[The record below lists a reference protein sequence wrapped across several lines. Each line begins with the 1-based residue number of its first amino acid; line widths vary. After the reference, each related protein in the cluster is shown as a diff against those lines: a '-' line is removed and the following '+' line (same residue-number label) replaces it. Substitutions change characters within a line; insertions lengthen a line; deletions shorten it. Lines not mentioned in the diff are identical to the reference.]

1 MQKRGHWYGNTRVE
15 QMIDIGKMSVLIV
28 DDALSM
34 CRSIQKMLKV
44 IGYGEKYEFAI
55 DGKDALNILQ
65 NSRFDLVLLDYN
77 MPVMTG
83 GELLSRIRED
93 RKLKDIP
100 VIMVTGQT
108 YRDYVAEAAES
119 EIDAYIL
126 KPLTIK
132 LLEEKIS
139 YVIDK
144 VNNPEPMYQHLK
156 NAAICDERGDIDG
169 AIAEAER
176 ARAENLKSSRPVRE
190 LGYYY
195 FKKNDVKKA
204 EKLFLEAVELNN
216 LDVFAFHH
224 LGSIYLKQNDIEK
237 ALYYLDK
244 AMKISPRHVSRGIDF
259 GKTLTYKNR
268 VSEAEKVFDQALKF
282 SGYDP
287 ILVEEVVDFCID
299 HGVYEYAAELLEATI
314 KSKTKRW
321 DLIVKLGKV
330 YEQLGNLEKAVHYFT
345 KADGLDKEN
354 IDIKLHIGRN
364 YLAMGKPMWAEMAL
378 KEILDINENHSE
390 AEKLLKMCL

>member
-1 MQKRGHWYGNTRVE
+1 
-15 QMIDIGKMSVLIV
+15 MIDIGKMSVLIV

>member
-1 MQKRGHWYGNTRVE
+1 
-15 QMIDIGKMSVLIV
+15 MIDIAKMSVLIV

-44 IGYGEKYEFAI
+44 IGYGEKYEFAA
-55 DGKDALNILQ
+55 DGKDALNILRNNQ
-65 NSRFDLVLLDYN
+65 FDLVLLDYN

-83 GELLSRIRED
+83 GELLSCIRED
-93 RKLKDIP
+93 RKLRDIP

-132 LLEEKIS
+132 LLEEKIFH
-139 YVIDK
+139 VIDK
-144 VNNPEPMYQHLK
+144 ANNPPPMYQHLK
-156 NAAICDERGDIDG
+156 NAVMCEERGDLDG
-169 AIAEAER
+169 AIAEAEL
-176 ARAENLKSSRPVRE
+176 ARAENPKSSRPVRE

-195 FKKNDVKKA
+195 LKKNNLKKA
-204 EKLFLEAVELNN
+204 QKLFLEAVEMNS

-224 LGSIYLKQNDIEK
+224 LGSIYLTQNDIER
-237 ALYYLDK
+237 ALHYLDK

-259 GKTLTYKNR
+259 GKTLIYRNM
-268 VSEAEKVFDQALKF
+268 VSDAEKVFDQTLKF

-287 ILVEEVVDFCID
+287 ILAEEVADFCID
-299 HGVYEYAAELLEATI
+299 HGIYEYAAELLEATI
-314 KSKTKRW
+314 KERTKRW

-330 YEQLGNLEKAVHYFT
+330 YEQLGNLEKAVHYFI
-345 KADGLDKEN
+345 KADGLDKGN

-378 KEILDINENHSE
+378 KEILDINKNHSE

>member
-1 MQKRGHWYGNTRVE
+1 
-15 QMIDIGKMSVLIV
+15 MIDSAKMSVLIV

-55 DGKDALNILQ
+55 DGKDALNILR
-65 NSRFDLVLLDYN
+65 NSRIDLVLLDYN

-108 YRDYVAEAAES
+108 YKDYVAEAAES

-144 VNNPEPMYQHLK
+144 VNNPPPMYRHLK
-156 NAAICDERGDIDG
+156 KAAMCDERGDIDG

-176 ARAENLKSSRPVRE
+176 ARAEKPKASRPVRE

-195 FKKNDVKKA
+195 FKKNDIKKA
-204 EKLFLEAVELNN
+204 EKLFLEAVEVNN

-237 ALYYLDK
+237 ALHYFDK

-259 GKTLTYKNR
+259 GKTLTYKNM

-287 ILVEEVVDFCID
+287 ILVEEVADFCID

-345 KADGLDKEN
+345 KADGLDKGN
-354 IDIKLHIGRN
+354 TDIKLHIGRN

>member
-1 MQKRGHWYGNTRVE
+1 
-15 QMIDIGKMSVLIV
+15 MIDIGKMSVLIV

-345 KADGLDKEN
+345 KADGLDKGN

>member
-1 MQKRGHWYGNTRVE
+1 
-15 QMIDIGKMSVLIV
+15 MIDIAKMSVLIV

-65 NSRFDLVLLDYN
+65 NGRIDLVLLDYN

-144 VNNPEPMYQHLK
+144 VNNPPPMYQYLK
-156 NAAICDERGDIDG
+156 NAAMCDEMGDIDG

-176 ARAENLKSSRPVRE
+176 ARNENPKSSRPVRE

-195 FKKNDVKKA
+195 FKKNDFKKA
-204 EKLFLEAVELNN
+204 EKLFLEAVEMNN

-224 LGSIYLKQNDIEK
+224 MGSIYLKRNDVEK
-237 ALYYLDK
+237 ALHYLDK

-259 GKTLTYKNR
+259 GKTLILKNR
-268 VSEAEKVFDQALKF
+268 VSEAEKVFDQTLKF

-287 ILVEEVVDFCID
+287 ILVEEVADFCID
-299 HGVYEYAAELLEATI
+299 HGVYEYVAELLEETI

-330 YEQLGNLEKAVHYFT
+330 YEQLGNLEKAVHYFI
-345 KADGLDKEN
+345 KADGLDKGN

-364 YLAMGKPMWAEMAL
+364 YLAMGKPMWAEIAL

>member
-1 MQKRGHWYGNTRVE
+1 
-15 QMIDIGKMSVLIV
+15 MIDSTKMSVLIV

-55 DGKDALNILQ
+55 DGKDALNILR
-65 NSRFDLVLLDYN
+65 NSRIDLVLLDYN

-108 YRDYVAEAAES
+108 YKDYVAEAAES

-132 LLEEKIS
+132 LLEEKVS

-144 VNNPEPMYQHLK
+144 VNNPPPMYKHLK
-156 NAAICDERGDIDG
+156 NAAMCDERGDING

-176 ARAENLKSSRPVRE
+176 ARAEKPKASRPVRE

-204 EKLFLEAVELNN
+204 EKLFLEAVEVNN

-268 VSEAEKVFDQALKF
+268 LSEAEKVFDQALKF

-330 YEQLGNLEKAVHYFT
+330 YELLGNLEKAVHYFT
-345 KADGLDKEN
+345 KADGLDKGN

>member
-1 MQKRGHWYGNTRVE
+1 
-15 QMIDIGKMSVLIV
+15 MIDIGKMSILIV

-65 NSRFDLVLLDYN
+65 NSRIDLVLLDYN

-139 YVIDK
+139 HVIDK
-144 VNNPEPMYQHLK
+144 ANNPPPMYQHLK
-156 NAAICDERGDIDG
+156 NAAVCDERGDIEG
-169 AIAEAER
+169 AIAEAEC
-176 ARAENLKSSRPVRE
+176 ARVENPKSSRPVRE

-195 FKKNDVKKA
+195 FKKNDLKKA
-204 EKLFLEAVELNN
+204 EKLFLEAAEMNN

-224 LGSIYLKQNDIEK
+224 LGSIYLKQNDLEK
-237 ALYYLDK
+237 ALHYLDK
-244 AMKISPRHVSRGIDF
+244 AMRISPRHVSRGIDF

-268 VSEAEKVFDQALKF
+268 ISEAEKVFDQALKF

-287 ILVEEVVDFCID
+287 MLVEEVVDFSID

-314 KSKTKRW
+314 KRKTKRW
-321 DLIVKLGKV
+321 DMIVKLAKV
-330 YEQLGNLEKAVHYFT
+330 YEQLGNLEKAVHYFI
-345 KADGLDKEN
+345 KADGLDKGN

-378 KEILDINENHSE
+378 KEILEINENHSE

>member
-1 MQKRGHWYGNTRVE
+1 VE
-15 QMIDIGKMSVLIV
+15 QMIDIGKMSILIV

-156 NAAICDERGDIDG
+156 NAAMCDERGDIDG

-345 KADGLDKEN
+345 KADGLDKGN

>member
-1 MQKRGHWYGNTRVE
+1 
-15 QMIDIGKMSVLIV
+15 MIDSGKMSVLIV

-55 DGKDALNILQ
+55 DGKDALNILR
-65 NSRFDLVLLDYN
+65 NSRIDLVLLDYN

-108 YRDYVAEAAES
+108 YKDYVAEAAES

-144 VNNPEPMYQHLK
+144 VNNPPPMYRHLK
-156 NAAICDERGDIDG
+156 KAAMCDERGDIDG
-169 AIAEAER
+169 ARAEAER
-176 ARAENLKSSRPVRE
+176 ARAEKPKASRPVRE

-204 EKLFLEAVELNN
+204 EKLFLEAVEVNN

-224 LGSIYLKQNDIEK
+224 LGSIYLKQNNIEK
-237 ALYYLDK
+237 ALHYLDK

-259 GKTLTYKNR
+259 GKTLTYKNM

-287 ILVEEVVDFCID
+287 ILVEEVADFCID

-345 KADGLDKEN
+345 KADGLDKGN

>member
-1 MQKRGHWYGNTRVE
+1 
-15 QMIDIGKMSVLIV
+15 MIDIGKMSILIV

-156 NAAICDERGDIDG
+156 NAAMCDERGDIDG

>member
-1 MQKRGHWYGNTRVE
+1 
-15 QMIDIGKMSVLIV
+15 MIDIGKMSILIV

-156 NAAICDERGDIDG
+156 NAAMCDERGDIDG

-345 KADGLDKEN
+345 KADGLDKGN

>member
-1 MQKRGHWYGNTRVE
+1 
-15 QMIDIGKMSVLIV
+15 MIDSAKMSVLIV

-65 NSRFDLVLLDYN
+65 NSRIDLVLLDYN
-77 MPVMTG
+77 MPIMTG

-144 VNNPEPMYQHLK
+144 VNNPPPMYQHLK
-156 NAAICDERGDIDG
+156 NAAMCDEQGDIDG

-195 FKKNDVKKA
+195 FKKNDLKKA
-204 EKLFLEAVELNN
+204 EKLFLEAAEVNN

-224 LGSIYLKQNDIEK
+224 LGSIYLKQNNIEK

-287 ILVEEVVDFCID
+287 ILVEEVVDFCIE
-299 HGVYEYAAELLEATI
+299 HGVYEYAAELLETTI

-345 KADGLDKEN
+345 KADGLDKGN